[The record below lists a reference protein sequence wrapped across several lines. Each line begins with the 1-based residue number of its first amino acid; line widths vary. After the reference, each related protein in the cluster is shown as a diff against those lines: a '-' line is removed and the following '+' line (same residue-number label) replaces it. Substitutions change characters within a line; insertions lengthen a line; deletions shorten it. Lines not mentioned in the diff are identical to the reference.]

1 MKNNQKNNVF
11 NQFKLFIF
19 IETYII
25 AICKFSKMF
34 KNSRFLKINKKKTYQ
49 QNQNQFF
56 SFMFVIILLHYHQK
70 LSLCID

>member
-56 SFMFVIILLHYHQK
+56 FIYVCYHSTT
-70 LSLCID
+70 LSPKIKSVY